1 MALKLDGMTLLEAT
15 ERNGAL
21 RRLVRV
27 AHVSGITS
35 SDWDILT
42 QALNEAGIPQFGDVL
57 STVAEDKGGQDM
69 VLVERNP
76 KILSKTHAEIHLVYE
91 NFADIEENLDNPVAI
106 RILANMRVNLNQKST
121 NLDGDGKQ
129 VTVSYTYASIPGHD
143 DGLVTQG
150 VEFSYYEP
158 QRTMFVR
165 GIKQT
170 GAPWLIANNCIGKTN
185 IKWFALEEPG
195 MWLCMAC
202 DWKLAHRN
210 TSSGREIEYYMNFE
224 FQFNPD
230 GWDPSVTF
238 IDEVTG
244 KPPPNL
250 IEGTGYKTVTKY
262 KRADFEDQIGA
273 KFQGG

>member
-1 MALKLDGMTLLEAT
+1 MALKIDGMTLLEAT

-27 AHVSGITS
+27 AHVSGIEST
-35 SDWDILT
+35 DWDILT
-42 QALNEAGIPQFGDVL
+42 QALKEAGLPEFGDVL
-57 STVAEDKGGQDM
+57 STVAEDKGGQDL

-76 KILSKTHAEIHLVYE
+76 KILSKTHAEIQLVYE
-91 NFADIEENLDNPVAI
+91 NFADIEENLDTPVAI
-106 RILANMRVNLNQKST
+106 KILANMRVNLNQKTS
-121 NLDGDGKQ
+121 NLDKDGKQ
-129 VTVSYTYASIPGHD
+129 VTVSYTYSGDENHD

-165 GIKQT
+165 GIKKT
-170 GAPWLIANNCIGKTN
+170 GTPWLIANNCIGKTN
-185 IKWFALEEPG
+185 IKWFALEKPG
-195 MWLCMAC
+195 YWLCMAC
-202 DWKLAHRN
+202 DWKLAHRGDN
-210 TSSGREIEYYMNFE
+210 ISYFMNFE

-238 IDEVTG
+238 IDDVTG

-250 IEGTGYKTVTKY
+250 IKETGYKTVEKY
-262 KRADFEDQIGA
+262 ERADFETEIGS